1 MEDTDRGRWRPFI
14 IFLALANAAELPNG
28 LCRYTQFS
36 LAVLDQIDDSFT
48 VRRDTQL
55 QFDASMLEWGFSSF
69 MPLIQLYDAERGYIV
84 DDKVIF
90 EAYVTLPR
98 SKYFDYLFI
107 TYVEYFWSCLIRG
120 WDRVN

>member
-1 MEDTDRGRWRPFI
+1 
-14 IFLALANAAELPNG
+14 
-28 LCRYTQFS
+28 
-36 LAVLDQIDDSFT
+36 
-48 VRRDTQL
+48 
-55 QFDASMLEWGFSSF
+55 

-107 TYVEYFWSCLIRG
+107 TYVEYFCLAREESKKFP
-120 WDRVN
+120 